1 MRSTHWRVGDLG
13 VDVTLGRGGLR
24 VRQRGVSL
32 SERDVDN
39 VGRNVLWP
47 EYWYVII
54 DVSSK
59 IYGKLS
65 GGHLGDSKWV
75 LPGMLAVFVELS
87 SGAGAQELCI

>member
-32 SERDVDN
+32 SERDVDD

-47 EYWYVII
+47 EYCYVVI
-54 DVSSK
+54 DVSSE
-59 IYGKLS
+59 IHGEIV
-65 GGHLGDSKWV
+65 GWTLG
-75 LPGMLAVFVELS
+75 
-87 SGAGAQELCI
+87 